1 MREILHHFYNA
12 LTDLI
17 FPPICLHCT
26 QLITTQVDIPHICA
40 SCLAT
45 LSPLPSDYTR
55 NILLADLTD
64 CFLDDLFIP
73 FDFTD
78 VIKDI
83 SHGFKYQR
91 MPNLAESTGKLLA
104 MEIQS
109 QLSTP
114 EKALL
119 IPVPIHPQRQ
129 LEREYNQS
137 LHIARGF
144 RQVLAIPLA
153 DDILQRPKYTATQ
166 TRLNR
171 AQRQFNVKDAF
182 QVDNS
187 SQLSGKTVF
196 LLDDVY
202 TTGAT
207 MNECAWLLK
216 ENGAT
221 AVIGI
226 AFATPL
232 QKSDAPLSDV
242 E

>member
-1 MREILHHFYNA
+1 MRETLRHFCNA

-17 FPPICLHCT
+17 FPPICLHCE
-26 QLITTQVDIPHICA
+26 QLITTQTIIPHICL

-45 LSPLPSDYTR
+45 LPPLPSGYTR
-55 NILLADLTD
+55 NVLLADLTE
-64 CFLDDLFIP
+64 CYLDDLFIP
-73 FDFTD
+73 FDFND
-78 VIKDI
+78 VIQSI
-83 SHGFKYQR
+83 SHGFKYQK
-91 MPNLAESTGKLLA
+91 MPKLAESTGRLLA
-104 MEIQS
+104 TEIRS
-109 QLSTP
+109 ELSLP

-144 RQVLAIPLA
+144 RQVLAISLTA
-153 DDILQRPKYTATQ
+153 DILQRNKYTATQ

-182 QVDNS
+182 QVDKS
-187 SQLSGKTVF
+187 SQLSEKTVL

-216 ENGAT
+216 ENGAS

-232 QKSDAPLSDV
+232 QKSDAPVSDV

>member
-1 MREILHHFYNA
+1 MQEILRHFCNA
-12 LTDLI
+12 LTDLL
-17 FPPICLHCT
+17 FPPVCLHCE
-26 QLITTQVDIPHICA
+26 QLITTQADIPHICA
-40 SCLAT
+40 SCLAA
-45 LSPLPSDYTR
+45 LSPLPSSYTR
-55 NILLADLTD
+55 HTLLADLTE

-73 FDFTD
+73 FDFD
-78 VIKDI
+78 AVIQSI
-83 SHGFKYQR
+83 SHGFKYR
-91 MPNLAESTGKLLA
+91 KMPRLAESTGRLLA
-104 MEIQS
+104 REIRS
-109 QLSTP
+109 QLAVP
-114 EKALL
+114 EMALL
-119 IPVPIHPQRQ
+119 IPVPIHPLRQ

-144 RQVLAIPLA
+144 RDVLPIPLA
-153 DDILQRPKYTATQ
+153 DEILQRSRYTSTQ

-171 AQRQFNVKDAF
+171 TQRQFNVKDAF
-182 QVDNS
+182 QVHNS
-187 SQLSGKTVF
+187 QRLSGKTVF

-221 AVIGI
+221 AVIGL

-232 QKSDAPLSDV
+232 QKSDDALSAA